1 MPDSDKTVVQS
12 TGGRARESAVL
23 QLIVVLFAAVIF
35 GSCIARPP
43 SLMDDVD
50 AVHAQI
56 ARTMLVS
63 GNWVTMRL
71 DGIRYLAKAPFVYW
85 TIATSYAIFGVHD
98 WAARIP
104 IVIAVL
110 LLCWLTTR
118 FGMWAFGRRAGFYA
132 GLSIAT
138 CIGLF
143 LFTRILI
150 PDVMLVG
157 TIALSMWAFLRALE
171 DEEPHPRLWAYV
183 MAASMAVGLLLK
195 SLIAVVFPVG
205 AALVYLLITRQLF
218 VRRTWKRLH
227 LFTGFLILLAIA
239 APWHILAT
247 LQNPPYWV
255 WSFHSGPGVYN
266 GFLWFFFINEQFLR
280 FLGLRYPHDYNTVP
294 RLWFWLMNLVW
305 LFPWSVYLP
314 AAVRLNYKPTDRAGR
329 TRLLAL
335 CWIGFLM
342 VFFSFS
348 TTQEYYTMPI
358 YPAVALLIGSA
369 MVTDSKWLRYG
380 SKFLAVVTAVAFAIL
395 AGLFY
400 INRNVPTPG
409 TIARALTYN
418 PKVYTLSLGHMED
431 LTVRSFAYMRPEIV
445 LAGIGFLLAA
455 IAAWLYSSRHAMRT
469 FILIAVSMAIFLQAA
484 RMAMVVFDPYLSS
497 WDLAH
502 AMLQSP
508 PGKLIVDNQYYR
520 FSSLVFYTN
529 EEPLLLNGR
538 VVNIEY
544 GSYAPDANDSIF
556 ITDPGFA
563 KLWKTDQRYYLATN
577 HRQIPRFDKL
587 VGASNLYVVRDS
599 GGKLLLTNE
608 PVPHRSLPTLQ
619 SMAATHTLQVKAKSN
634 DDCSREAAWLFL
646 DRCAS
651 QKSQETSRTTQ
662 GTSQRAKVTPP
673 VQHGHKP
680 PQANDPHLYP
690 VSRSTQTGSA
700 NSTVRPATHGG

>member
-1 MPDSDKTVVQS
+1 MSDSTKTVVQS
-12 TGGRARESAVL
+12 TGGSARNGAIL

-50 AVHAQI
+50 AVHAQM

-71 DGIRYLAKAPFVYW
+71 DGIRYLAKAPFLYW
-85 TIATSYAIFGVHD
+85 TIAISYSIFGVHD

-104 IVIAVL
+104 IVLAIV
-110 LLCWLTTR
+110 LLCWLTAR
-118 FGMWAFGRRAGFYA
+118 MGMWAFGSRAGFYA
-132 GLSIAT
+132 GLCIAT

-150 PDVMLVG
+150 PDVMLTG

-171 DEEPHPRLWAYV
+171 EEEPHPRLWALV
-183 MAASMAVGLLLK
+183 MFASMGVGLLLK

-205 AALVYLLITRQLF
+205 AALVYLAITRQLLL
-218 VRRTWKRLH
+218 RRTWKRLH
-227 LFTGFLILLAIA
+227 VFSGSLVLLAIA
-239 APWHILAT
+239 APWHVLAT
-247 LQNPPYWV
+247 IQSPPYWS
-255 WSFHSGPGVYN
+255 WSLRSRPGVYH
-266 GFLWFFFINEQFLR
+266 GFLWFYFINEQFLR
-280 FLGLRYPHDYNTVP
+280 FLGLRYPKDYNTVP

-314 AAVRLNYKPTDRAGR
+314 AALKLNYRPVDRAGR

-369 MVTDSKWLRYG
+369 MATDSKWLRRG
-380 SKFLAVVTAVAFAIL
+380 SRFLAVVTAGAFAIL

-409 TIARALTYN
+409 TIARALSYN
-418 PKVYTLSLGHMED
+418 PQVYTLSLGHMED
-431 LTVRSFAYMRPEIV
+431 LTVRSFAYMRPEIII
-445 LAGIGFLLAA
+445 AGIAFLLAA
-455 IAAWLYSSRHAMRT
+455 IAAWRYANRHAMRT
-469 FILIAVSMAIFLQAA
+469 FILLAVSMTIFFQAA

-502 AMLQSP
+502 AMLQCP

-520 FSSLVFYTN
+520 FSSLIFYTN

-538 VVNIEY
+538 VVNIQY
-544 GSYAPDANDSIF
+544 GSFAPGANDSIF
-556 ITDPGFA
+556 ITDPDFK
-563 KLWKTDQRYYLATN
+563 KLWMTTQRYYLATN
-577 HRQIPRFDKL
+577 DRQIPRFDKL

-608 PVPHRSLPTLQ
+608 PVPNKTLPTLR
-619 SMAATHTLQVKAKSN
+619 TLTAQDSPLVKANRN
-634 DDCSREAAWLFL
+634 DDCSRQAAWLFL
-646 DRCAS
+646 DRCVSA
-651 QKSQETSRTTQ
+651 KSRDV
-662 GTSQRAKVTPP
+662 SQRAKVAPAAHQERKSPRT
-673 VQHGHKP
+673 GHP
-680 PQANDPHLYP
+680 LLYP
-690 VSRSTQTGSA
+690 GSRTS
-700 NSTVRPATHGG
+700 